1 MDETRW
7 QEREHLARLGLRR
20 LHPSNSDPM
29 IRCVGYYGQR
39 EIGTRFCPRRGVELL
54 NRNQKASV
62 RQLSLAAYLLS
73 SGSWGRQEPA
83 IREHLPPYADVYSSS
98 LGEDGDRDRAGD
110 ALRKQLARDVEALAG
125 AGIKVDVEGEADG
138 RRYRLLPSGFSPVP
152 LDLNREERAILVGAL
167 RELRRDFPYAG
178 PLRLAVANLIGAAS
192 ADLSGQGEAENS
204 EIDGAAFAAAVA
216 TSQDEAISSRI
227 GQLESAV
234 TRRKRVRFDYYSISR
249 NETTSREV
257 EPYALSLLDGT
268 WYMAGWDTG
277 REAVR
282 QFRLSRVRSNVVFAT
297 KKAAGDFE
305 VPENFER
312 RFAGPRA
319 PWQLGEPDRRARIR
333 VSRETFAAARKKYL
347 WAVSWD
353 MWDRGDE
360 GRVLSTMYS
369 GERQLAGWILSLGED
384 ALALSPSPL
393 VERVTQGLGRIARAH
408 APAREQA

>member
-1 MDETRW
+1 M
-7 QEREHLARLGLRR
+7 
-20 LHPSNSDPM
+20 
-29 IRCVGYYGQR
+29 
-39 EIGTRFCPRRGVELL
+39 PRRGVELL

-73 SGSWGRQEPA
+73 CGKWGRQEPA
-83 IREHLPPYADVYSSS
+83 IREHLPPYADVYISS
-98 LGEDGDRDRAGD
+98 LGEDEDRDRASD

-125 AGIKVDVEGEADG
+125 AGIKVDIEGEADG
-138 RRYRLLPSGFSPVP
+138 RRYRLLPTSFSPAP
-152 LDLNREERAILVGAL
+152 LDLSKEERAVLVGAL

-192 ADLSGQGEAENS
+192 AESGQGEGENS

-216 TSQDEAISSRI
+216 TSQDEDVSGRV
-227 GQLESAV
+227 GRLESAI

-249 NETTSREV
+249 DETSSRDV

-268 WYMAGWDTG
+268 WYMTGWDTG

-282 QFRLSRVRSNVVFAT
+282 QFRLSRVRSKIVFAT
-297 KKAAGDFE
+297 KKEAGDFE

-333 VSRETFAAARKKYL
+333 VSHEAFAAARRKYL

-353 MWDRGDE
+353 MWDKTE
-360 GRVLSTMYS
+360 QGRVLSTPFS
-369 GERQLAGWILSLGED
+369 GERQLAAWILSLGEE
-384 ALALSPSPL
+384 ALALSPPPL
-393 VERVTQGLGRIARAH
+393 VERVTQGLRRIVEAH